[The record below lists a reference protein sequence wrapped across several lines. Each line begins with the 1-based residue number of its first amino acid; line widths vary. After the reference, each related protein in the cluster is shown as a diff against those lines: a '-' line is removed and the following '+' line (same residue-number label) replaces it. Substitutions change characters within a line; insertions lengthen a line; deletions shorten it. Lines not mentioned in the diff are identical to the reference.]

1 MTAVTQPL
9 RDEHRELLPL
19 LEKVREAA
27 DAVDEGATVTN
38 AMESAYEFLS
48 AHLVPHALA
57 EEAALY
63 PVVARIMGSPAATK
77 TMEVDHAEVRRLT
90 EELRG
95 IRTQIS
101 DGAPSAEQARDLRRV
116 LYGLYTLVGVHFQK
130 EESVYLPL
138 LDGSL
143 TPEEAKAMFEE
154 MEAAAN
160 RAKQG

>member
-27 DAVDEGATVTN
+27 DAVDEGETVTD
-38 AMESAYEFLS
+38 ALESAYEFLS
-48 AHLVPHALA
+48 AHLLPHAIA

-63 PVVARIMGSPAATK
+63 PVVGRVMGSLEATK
-77 TMEVDHAEVRRLT
+77 TMATDHAEVKRLT
-90 EELRG
+90 EELSQLRAEL
-95 IRTQIS
+95 S
-101 DGAPSAEQARDLRRV
+101 DNRPSAEQARALRRV
-116 LYGLYTLVGVHFQK
+116 LYGLYALVRVHFEK

-138 LDGSL
+138 LDGGL

-154 MEAAAN
+154 MEAAAK

>member
-19 LEKVREAA
+19 LERVREAA
-27 DAVDEGATVTN
+27 DSIESGAMQAVD
-38 AMESAYEFLS
+38 SAYEFLS

-63 PVVARIMGSPAATK
+63 PVVARIMGSPDATK

-101 DGAPSAEQARDLRRV
+101 DGAPSVEQARDLRRV
-116 LYGLYTLVGVHFQK
+116 LYGLYTLVGVHFSK
-130 EESVYLPL
+130 EERVYLPL
-138 LDGSL
+138 LDSHL
-143 TPEEAKAMFEE
+143 SAEEARSMFEE

-160 RAKQG
+160 RARQS

>member
-9 RDEHRELLPL
+9 RDEHRELLPR

-27 DAVDEGATVTN
+27 DAVDEGETVTD
-38 AMESAYEFLS
+38 ALESAYEFLS
-48 AHLVPHALA
+48 AHLLPHAIA

-63 PVVARIMGSPAATK
+63 PVVGRVMGSLEATK
-77 TMEVDHAEVRRLT
+77 TMETDHAEVKRLT
-90 EELRG
+90 EELSKLRAEL
-95 IRTQIS
+95 S
-101 DGAPSAEQARDLRRV
+101 DDRPSAEQARALRRV
-116 LYGLYTLVGVHFQK
+116 LYGLYALVRVHFEK

-143 TPEEAKAMFEE
+143 TLEEAKAMFEE
-154 MEAAAN
+154 MEAAAK

>member
-90 EELRG
+90 EELGKLRAELADN
-95 IRTQIS
+95 R
-101 DGAPSAEQARDLRRV
+101 PSAEQARALRRV
-116 LYGLYTLVGVHFQK
+116 LYGLHALIRIHFEK

-143 TPEEAKAMFEE
+143 TSEEAKAMFEE
-154 MEAAAN
+154 MEAAAE

>member
-1 MTAVTQPL
+1 MTLVTQPL

-19 LEKVREAA
+19 LERVRAAA
-27 DAVDEGATVTN
+27 DGIGSGSASMEAVD
-38 AMESAYEFLS
+38 SAYEFLS

-63 PVVARIMGSPAATK
+63 PVVARIMGSPDATK

-90 EELRG
+90 EELG
-95 IRTQIS
+95 KMRTQVS
-101 DGAPSAEQARDLRRV
+101 DGGPSAEQARDLRRV
-116 LYGLYTLVGVHFQK
+116 LYGLYALVGVHFAK

-138 LDGSL
+138 LDSRL
-143 TPEEAKAMFEE
+143 SAEDARSMFDD

-160 RAKQG
+160 RARES